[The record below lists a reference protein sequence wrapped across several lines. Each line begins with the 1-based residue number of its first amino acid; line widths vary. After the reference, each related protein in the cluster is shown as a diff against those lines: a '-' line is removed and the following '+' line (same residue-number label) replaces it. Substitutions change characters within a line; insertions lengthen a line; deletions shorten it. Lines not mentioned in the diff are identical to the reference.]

1 MKTHMIKSEIRER
14 AQATYFSRRFGCV
27 LEKIQQGP
35 GVCGD
40 FLVTKTSPK
49 TSPLEDK
56 LGYPLHGR
64 LIEFKDDISSVRWK
78 SFYVEFEQTSSSWRT
93 RSPSGHEKA
102 IKEDC
107 VLIISSG
114 QKCFVYN
121 KPSYSQLIEN
131 VSNTKTTSR
140 GRNGNRPNS
149 FTRARIVPL
158 KRAAETACFMY
169 NMS

>member
-1 MKTHMIKSEIRER
+1 MKKHMIKSEIRER
-14 AQATYFSRRFGCV
+14 AQAAYFSRRFGCV
-27 LEKIQQGP
+27 LEKLPQGP

-56 LGYPLHGR
+56 LGYPLLGR
-64 LIEFKDDISSVRWK
+64 FIEFKDDISSVKWK
-78 SFYVEFEQTSSSWRT
+78 SFYVEFEQTSSSWRS

-102 IKEDC
+102 INEGC

-114 QKCFVYN
+114 PKCFVYN
-121 KPSYSQLIEN
+121 KSSYSQLIEG
-131 VSNTKTTSR
+131 VSNIKTTDP

-158 KRAAETACFMY
+158 KHAAKTACFIY